1 MSTLVTNVAQVVT
14 PQGRGPI
21 GGKRMNEPVVQEAV
35 DILID
40 GERVTRLAPHIE
52 PHDTDRVI
60 DAHGGVVLPGLVDAH
75 THAVFAGTREEE
87 FLSRLQGLPYDGG
100 GILSTTRSV
109 AGATEEE
116 LLRLAQSRLK
126 EMLACGTTTVEIK
139 SGYGLCLE
147 GEIKLLSTI
156 RQLRRTAPMRIVPT
170 FLGAHAFPEAMARDD
185 YIQSIITQM
194 IPSVRRRRLAQFCDV
209 FCDQGFYT
217 VAEARTILRAARGA
231 GLRLKL
237 HADELAPVGAA
248 ELAAEL
254 EATSADH
261 LLKVSDRGA
270 AALKAAGV
278 VPVLLPGTAFTLGLD
293 YAPARRLIDAGLPV
307 ALATDFNPGTCLIQS
322 MVTIIALAV
331 MKMRMT
337 VEEAIT
343 AATLNAACALDL
355 AEEVGSLE
363 EGKAADLL
371 VLDLESYRQ
380 IPYFFG
386 HNPVVLVMQG
396 GRVVYER
403 PA

>member
-1 MSTLVTNVAQVVT
+1 MSTVITNVAQLVT
-14 PQGRGPI
+14 PRGRGPV
-21 GGKRMNEPVVQEAV
+21 GGKRMHEPVVQEGA

-40 GERVTRLAPHIE
+40 GERVTRIAPRIE
-52 PHDTDRVI
+52 PQDTDQVI
-60 DAHGGVVLPGLVDAH
+60 DARGGVVLPGLVDAH

-100 GILSTTRSV
+100 GILSTAQSV
-109 AGATEEE
+109 ARATEEE
-116 LLRLAQSRLK
+116 LVVLAQSRLK
-126 EMLACGTTTVEIK
+126 EMLAAGTTTVEIK

-170 FLGAHAFPEAMARDD
+170 FLGAHAFPESMPRDD

-209 FCDQGFYT
+209 FCDQGFYS
-217 VAEARTILRAARGA
+217 VAETRTILRAARGA

-261 LLKVSDRGA
+261 LLKVSDRGVV
-270 AALKAAGV
+270 ALKAAGV
-278 VPVLLPGTAFTLGLD
+278 IPVLLPGTAFTLGLD

-307 ALATDFNPGTCLIQS
+307 ALASDFNPGTCLIHS

-331 MKMRMT
+331 MKMQMT
-337 VEEAIT
+337 LEEAIT

-371 VLDLESYRQ
+371 VLDLETYRQ

-386 HNPVVLVMQG
+386 HNPVAVVMQG

>member
-1 MSTLVTNVAQVVT
+1 M
-14 PQGRGPI
+14 
-21 GGKRMNEPVVQEAV
+21 
-35 DILID
+35 
-40 GERVTRLAPHIE
+40 
-52 PHDTDRVI
+52 
-60 DAHGGVVLPGLVDAH
+60 
-75 THAVFAGTREEE
+75 
-87 FLSRLQGLPYDGG
+87 
-100 GILSTTRSV
+100 
-109 AGATEEE
+109 
-116 LLRLAQSRLK
+116 
-126 EMLACGTTTVEIK
+126 
-139 SGYGLCLE
+139 
-147 GEIKLLSTI
+147 
-156 RQLRRTAPMRIVPT
+156 
-170 FLGAHAFPEAMARDD
+170 
-185 YIQSIITQM
+185 
-194 IPSVRRRRLAQFCDV
+194 
-209 FCDQGFYT
+209 
-217 VAEARTILRAARGA
+217 
-231 GLRLKL
+231 
-237 HADELAPVGAA
+237 
-248 ELAAEL
+248 
-254 EATSADH
+254 
-261 LLKVSDRGA
+261 
-270 AALKAAGV
+270 KAAGV

-403 PA
+403 SA

>member
-1 MSTLVTNVAQVVT
+1 MRTLVTNVGQLVS
-14 PQGRGPI
+14 PQGRGPV
-21 GGKRMNEPVVQEAV
+21 GGKGMNALVIQDGV

-52 PHDTDRVI
+52 PEETDQIV
-60 DAHGGVVLPGLVDAH
+60 DARGGVVLPGLVDAH

-87 FLSRLQGLPYDGG
+87 FLCRLQGRPYDGG

-109 AGATEEE
+109 ARTTEEE
-116 LLRLAQSRLK
+116 LVQLAQPRL
-126 EMLACGTTTVEIK
+126 EAMLECGTTTVEIK
-139 SGYGLCLE
+139 SGYGLSLE
-147 GEIKLLSTI
+147 GETKLLSAI
-156 RQLRRTAPMRIVPT
+156 RQLRRTTPMRIVST
-170 FLGAHAFPEAMARDD
+170 FLGAHAFPEGVPRDD

-217 VAEARTILRAARGA
+217 VAETRTILRAARGA

-261 LLKVSDRGA
+261 LLKVTDRGIG
-270 AALKAAGV
+270 ALKAAGV
-278 VPVLLPGTAFTLGLD
+278 IPVLLPGTAFTLGLD

-307 ALATDFNPGTCLIQS
+307 ALASDFNPGTCLIYS

-371 VLDLESYRQ
+371 IVDLATYRQ

-386 HNPVVLVMQG
+386 HNPVALVMQG
-396 GRVVYER
+396 GKVVYER